1 MSKTERLLRLC
12 ADSMKMSGWNDALEM
27 MTDSVTDKCTSKMLT
42 DDELAMV
49 AGGVKVE
56 LHDDVKP

>member
-49 AGGVKVE
+49 AGGVSPDIKTE
-56 LHDDVKP
+56 EKR

>member
-27 MTDSVTDKCTSKMLT
+27 ITDSVTDKCTSKMLT

-49 AGGVKVE
+49 AGGVKAE

>member
-12 ADSMKMSGWNDALEM
+12 ADSMKLSGWNDALEM
-27 MTDSVTDKCTSKMLT
+27 ITDSVTDKCTSKMLT

>member
-12 ADSMKMSGWNDALEM
+12 ADSMKMSGWNDSLEM
-27 MTDSVTDKCTSKMLT
+27 ITDSVMDKCTSKMLT

-56 LHDDVKP
+56 LHDDIKP

>member
-27 MTDSVTDKCTSKMLT
+27 ITDSVTDKCTSKMLT